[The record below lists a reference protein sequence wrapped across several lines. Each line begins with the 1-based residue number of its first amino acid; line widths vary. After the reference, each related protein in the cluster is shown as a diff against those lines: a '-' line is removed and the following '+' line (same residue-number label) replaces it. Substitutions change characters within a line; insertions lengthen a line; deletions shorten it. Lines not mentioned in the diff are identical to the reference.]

1 MNMVYRA
8 YRVPYEWVP
17 QLDRP
22 QETAIAPIDV
32 TTFRVPGA
40 ARPVPKPKLPS
51 KAPCPTSRL
60 RRCAWYPTRM
70 RRNSGLLG

>member
-22 QETAIAPIDV
+22 RETAIESIDV
-32 TTFRVPGA
+32 TTFRLPGA
-40 ARPVPKPKLPS
+40 APGGAAAEVAVEGTLPYQS
-51 KAPCPTSRL
+51 SSALCVISDTDEDD
-60 RRCAWYPTRM
+60 
-70 RRNSGLLG
+70 